1 MNNTKIFG
9 ASKFDFRKQ
18 ALFTCN
24 APFDLTDETSCLKF
38 EIGGTEPPE
47 TSRRIIF
54 KIDDELYRFVNQVLD
69 KYIWRGELD
78 DVLKYGNTVAELLE
92 LENITAFI
100 GKKVF
105 PIVALDAPATADVF
119 PKIKLSLKVSSYN
132 DIYTVYRYSP
142 VFYLTDKAQIYD
154 VKKIATT
161 TGNATELTECRIKK
175 STGEWN
181 DWQNY
186 ILAQDQD
193 AVAIQFRTKFV
204 VGTLDGTDAAEINNI
219 QVKFITDET
228 KSAAES
234 QTFFS
239 KTENYD
245 ADLKTCYL
253 LIKHAPFENC
263 DMKAWACLNPAKK
276 TVENLQLGAG
286 TGAAKAYRL
295 PHFAVAQ
302 DSLHVEI
309 GGVPTFDF
317 EFDTAAQTLT
327 LTADEGAIIKVSYNY
342 FTAENW
348 QAMTRD
354 FATLEQTRFAFRT
367 AENNLRECAVKF
379 TVAKN
384 PNYAGDLPEIE
395 SYIAGFAI

>member
-1 MNNTKIFG
+1 M
-9 ASKFDFRKQ
+9 
-18 ALFTCN
+18 
-24 APFDLTDETSCLKF
+24 
-38 EIGGTEPPE
+38 
-47 TSRRIIF
+47 
-54 KIDDELYRFVNQVLD
+54 
-69 KYIWRGELD
+69 
-78 DVLKYGNTVAELLE
+78 
-92 LENITAFI
+92 
-100 GKKVF
+100 
-105 PIVALDAPATADVF
+105 
-119 PKIKLSLKVSSYN
+119 
-132 DIYTVYRYSP
+132 
-142 VFYLTDKAQIYD
+142 
-154 VKKIATT
+154 KKIATT

-204 VGTLDGTDAAEINNI
+204 VGTLDGTDNAQINNI
-219 QVKFITDET
+219 QVKFITDDT

-234 QTFFS
+234 QTFFT
-239 KTENYD
+239 KFETYG

-253 LIKHAPFENC
+253 LIKHAPFDNC
-263 DMKAWACLNPAKK
+263 TISAWACLNPAEA
-276 TVENLQLGAG
+276 TAENVSLGTG
-286 TGAAKAYRL
+286 TGAAKAYTL
-295 PHFAVAQ
+295 PNKFVAQ
-302 DSLHVEI
+302 DTLHVEI

-327 LTADEGAIIKVSYNY
+327 LTADEGAAITASYNY

-348 QAMTRD
+348 QPMTRD
-354 FATLEQTRFAFRT
+354 FATLEQTRFTFRT

-384 PNYAGDLPEIE
+384 PNYTGDLPKIE